1 MCKIPHIFFK
11 ILFGNL
17 YQLLQYLPLV
27 TTYPT
32 WYNFSEVVTI
42 STEDFEKIYNTHY
55 NNVAKVAYLIVL
67 DRDYAQDIA
76 QEVFMKLYK
85 NVSNGNN
92 IRNLQAWLYLTAKHT
107 SIDFVRKYGKFRIIW
122 LSKEIPT
129 RKNYAN
135 DVIERTYL
143 SSVLYDLRCKNK
155 IWYDML
161 LMKYTL
167 GLSTQEIAWRF
178 RCSKKTVENC
188 LRRARNYI
196 KDQNGVNIEDMML
209 PLFIYIILR
218 SSF

>member
-1 MCKIPHIFFK
+1 M
-11 ILFGNL
+11 
-17 YQLLQYLPLV
+17 
-27 TTYPT
+27 
-32 WYNFSEVVTI
+32 VTI

-85 NVSNGNN
+85 NVSNGND
-92 IRNLQAWLYLTAKHT
+92 IRNLQAWLYITAKHT

-209 PLFIYIILR
+209 PLFICIILR

>member
-1 MCKIPHIFFK
+1 MQNPSYFFK

-17 YQLLQYLPLV
+17 WLYLQYLPLV
-27 TTYPT
+27 TPYPS

-85 NVSNGNN
+85 NVSNGND
-92 IRNLQAWLYLTAKHT
+92 IRNLQAWLYITAKHT

>member
-1 MCKIPHIFFK
+1 M
-11 ILFGNL
+11 
-17 YQLLQYLPLV
+17 
-27 TTYPT
+27 
-32 WYNFSEVVTI
+32 
-42 STEDFEKIYNTHY
+42 
-55 NNVAKVAYLIVL
+55 AKVAYLIVL

-85 NVSNGNN
+85 KVSNGND
-92 IRNLQAWLYLTAKHT
+92 IRNLQAWLYITAKHT

>member
-1 MCKIPHIFFK
+1 MEVFP
-11 ILFGNL
+11 ILT
-17 YQLLQYLPLV
+17 LV
-27 TTYPT
+27 TSYPT

-42 STEDFEKIYNTHY
+42 STEDFEKIYNAHY

-85 NVSNGNN
+85 NVSDGND

-122 LSKEIPT
+122 LSNEIAA
-129 RKNYAN
+129 RKNYAEE
-135 DVIERTYL
+135 VIERTYL
-143 SSVLYDLRCKNK
+143 SSMLYNLRCKNK

-167 GLSTQEIAWRF
+167 GLSTEEIAWRF

-188 LRRARNYI
+188 LRRARKYI
-196 KDQNGVNIEDMML
+196 KDQNGVSIEDAML
-209 PLFIYIILR
+209 PLFVYIILWN
-218 SSF
+218 SF

>member
-1 MCKIPHIFFK
+1 MY
-11 ILFGNL
+11 FGNL
-17 YQLLQYLPLV
+17 YQLFQYLPLV
-27 TTYPT
+27 TPYPT

-143 SSVLYDLRCKNK
+143 SSVLYDLRCKNN

-167 GLSTQEIAWRF
+167 GLSTEEIAWRF

-196 KDQNGVNIEDMML
+196 KDQNGVNLEDVVL
-209 PLFIYIILR
+209 PLLIYIILR
-218 SSF
+218 TPF